1 MSKPK
6 QAASTPANV
15 VTVFRGN
22 HLEPILRNIL
32 HLLDASEKLHESGD
46 IKAHR
51 YARIARNELHD
62 LLCEVVS

>member
-32 HLLDASEKLHESGD
+32 QLLDASAQLHEGGHME
-46 IKAHR
+46 AHR